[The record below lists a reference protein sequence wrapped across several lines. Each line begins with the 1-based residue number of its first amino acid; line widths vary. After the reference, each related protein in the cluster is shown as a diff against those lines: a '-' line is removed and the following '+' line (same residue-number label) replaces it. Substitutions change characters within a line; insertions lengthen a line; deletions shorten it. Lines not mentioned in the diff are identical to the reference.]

1 MAIDVTLER
10 VRATADLARLD
21 LRDDEVA
28 PLAAQLQKILHHIA
42 ALDDLDTDGVRGT
55 SQVGVAASPLRD
67 DVVVPGVDG
76 AEALAQAPRRE
87 LGAFVV
93 PQFVEE

>member
-1 MAIDVTLER
+1 MPVDVSIER

-28 PLAAQLQKILHHIA
+28 PFAAQLQKILDHIA
-42 ALDDLDTDGVRGT
+42 ELDALDT
-55 SQVGVAASPLRD
+55 AS
-67 DVVVPGVDG
+67 VDG
-76 AEALAQAPRRE
+76 APRAGESCPLGADVPRRGVDHDEALALAPRSE
-87 LGAFVV
+87 HGAFVV

>member
-1 MAIDVTLER
+1 MAIDVTPDR

-28 PLAAQLQKILHHIA
+28 PFAAQLQKILGHIA
-42 ALDDLDTDGVRGT
+42 DLDRLDTASVEPT
-55 SQVGVAASPLRD
+55 SHVLPLACPLEADVPAPGVARD
-67 DVVVPGVDG
+67 
-76 AEALAQAPRRE
+76 EALSQAPRTE
-87 LGAFVV
+87 HGAFVV

>member
-1 MAIDVTLER
+1 MPIDVSIER

-28 PLAAQLQKILHHIA
+28 PFAAQLQKILGHIA
-42 ALDDLDTDGVRGT
+42 ELDALDT
-55 SQVGVAASPLRD
+55 AAVDASARAAALACPMMPDEPQR
-67 DVVVPGVDG
+67 GVDRD
-76 AEALAQAPRRE
+76 EALAQAPRSE